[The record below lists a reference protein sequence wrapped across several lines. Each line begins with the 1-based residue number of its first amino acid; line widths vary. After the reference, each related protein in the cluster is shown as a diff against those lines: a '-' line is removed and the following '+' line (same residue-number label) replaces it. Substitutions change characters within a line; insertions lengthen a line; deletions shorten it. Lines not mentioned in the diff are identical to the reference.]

1 MRAVAYN
8 QFGGPEVL
16 QVIDLPEPKPG
27 PGEVVVR
34 VRASTVNP
42 VDLLNRSGGF
52 AAVMGDIKP
61 PYVCGVEFA
70 GHVHALGEGVSG
82 LTVGQ
87 PVIGIVNARRQGGG
101 AHAEYVRVPA
111 ASLAPA
117 PQGVDLSAAATIP
130 MNGLTA
136 KMCLEALDLAP
147 GDTLLVTGGAGAV
160 GGYVIQLAKKAGLT
174 VVADA
179 KESDAP
185 ILRNLGVDTVVPR
198 GEGMVAAVRAVCPQ
212 GVDGLVDAAILTDRA
227 APAVRDGGRAATLRR
242 TDVISDPRIQSHVI
256 AVFNQA
262 TNTEALTFLAKAAA
276 DGALTLRVAKTLDM
290 TQAAEAHR
298 LVGGGGM
305 RGRVVLT
312 F

>member
-8 QFGGPEVL
+8 QFGAPEVL
-16 QVIDLPEPKPG
+16 QVMDLPEPKPG
-27 PGEVVVR
+27 AGEAVVR

-52 AAVMGDIKP
+52 AAVMADIEP
-61 PYVCGVEFA
+61 PYVCGVEFS
-70 GHVHALGEGVSG
+70 GHVHALGAGVSG

-101 AHAEYVRVPA
+101 AHAEYVCVPA

-117 PQGVDLSAAATIP
+117 PAGVDLEAAATIP

-136 KMCLEALDLAP
+136 KMCLEALALAP
-147 GDTLLVTGGAGAV
+147 GGTLLVTGGAGAV

-179 KESDAP
+179 KESDVP
-185 ILRNLGVDTVVPR
+185 ILRELGVDHAVPR
-198 GEGMVAAVRAVCPQ
+198 GEGLVAAVRALYPQ
-212 GVDGLVDAAILTDRA
+212 GVDGLVDAAILTDRV

-262 TNTEALTFLAKAAA
+262 TNTEALTALSKAAET
-276 DGALTLRVAKTLDM
+276 GALTLRVTRKLDM

-298 LVGGGGM
+298 LVGAGGM